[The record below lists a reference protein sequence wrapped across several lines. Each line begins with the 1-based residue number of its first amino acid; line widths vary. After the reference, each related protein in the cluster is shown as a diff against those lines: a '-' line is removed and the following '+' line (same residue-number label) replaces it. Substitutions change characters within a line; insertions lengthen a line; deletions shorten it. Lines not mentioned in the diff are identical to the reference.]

1 MEILNKNSSITSS
14 KYLKNSTLQKN
25 FSIPLLQIKELY
37 FAKCQDLGLGFNRT
51 QESNFIKTFQKTC
64 QNRSLN
70 LENMSLGLSSSKHLS
85 QILLTSTCLARL
97 NLSKNQLGNKGCLQI
112 CESISKNQCII
123 DINLSNNN
131 INFFGSSEVLRN
143 LATEHLISVN
153 LSSKENFNK
162 NVLGDCENIELLI
175 NSKTLLYLNLANTGI
190 SVDGCQKIIF
200 SLKNNKNL
208 LALDLSGNKNIG
220 VNFKEFINSVKSTN
234 LHELFISSVKL
245 KDNNCKYLADLI
257 KSSTFIQKLEV
268 SNNFFTSLGISEIF
282 SVLAFNTYISV
293 LNINKNS
300 LEKGVPYT
308 ISDLF
313 NENLKLEELFMSGCF
328 IKNDT
333 KYFMN
338 GLSSSLIKLDLSFNE
353 ILSKGAELLAAGLKK
368 NHSLQIL
375 DLSFNKIKNKGGIA
389 LGKALADNKNF
400 QELYFKDNGLKNK
413 AAEVLSNLCRTNK
426 NIKIL
431 DLSLNPVHIK
441 YLQTIDQI
449 LKKRKDSELKNTENL
464 KKSLQSLK
472 KLTESSDEIY
482 GLLEFKKNE
491 VQKQKKKIERQT
503 AKIEEI
509 KGFESARIADIQKEF
524 KVFHEFYIAKTEF
537 YNKLCK
543 EKTVSSMK
551 EFEKY
556 SKNTQETLQKELEK
570 LDEKLGFLQT
580 KST

>member
-1 MEILNKNSSITSS
+1 M
-14 KYLKNSTLQKN
+14 
-25 FSIPLLQIKELY
+25 
-37 FAKCQDLGLGFNRT
+37 
-51 QESNFIKTFQKTC
+51 
-64 QNRSLN
+64 
-70 LENMSLGLSSSKHLS
+70 
-85 QILLTSTCLARL
+85 
-97 NLSKNQLGNKGCLQI
+97 
-112 CESISKNQCII
+112 
-123 DINLSNNN
+123 
-131 INFFGSSEVLRN
+131 
-143 LATEHLISVN
+143 
-153 LSSKENFNK
+153 
-162 NVLGDCENIELLI
+162 
-175 NSKTLLYLNLANTGI
+175 
-190 SVDGCQKIIF
+190 
-200 SLKNNKNL
+200 KNNKNL

-353 ILSKGAELLAAGLKK
+353 ILSKGAEFLAAGLKK
-368 NHSLQIL
+368 NHSLQTL

-400 QELYFKDNGLKNK
+400 QELHFKDNGLKNK

-509 KGFESARIADIQKEF
+509 KEFESARIADIQKEF